1 MSKKLL
7 PAALAVLLLASVLV
21 LSKQAMRPHEGNTVS
36 VPTESFMEDVSV
48 VNRKN
53 SRRQWSLNTKK
64 ATFPGNGDLARMQGV
79 TLIIPEEGMTVR
91 ADSGLYNMQNGDL
104 LLTGNVTAR
113 TADYSIRSGSINIQ
127 SGQAGQTGEDVL
139 STEEKVVVESRGF
152 RIEGL
157 GLVAKPQHKVRLLRD
172 VRAVFF

>member
-1 MSKKLL
+1 
-7 PAALAVLLLASVLV
+7 
-21 LSKQAMRPHEGNTVS
+21 
-36 VPTESFMEDVSV
+36 MEDVSV

-53 SRRQWSLNTKK
+53 GRRQWSLNTKK
-64 ATFPGNGDLARMQGV
+64 ATFPGNGDTARMQGV

-127 SGQAGQTGEDVL
+127 SGQAGEDVL